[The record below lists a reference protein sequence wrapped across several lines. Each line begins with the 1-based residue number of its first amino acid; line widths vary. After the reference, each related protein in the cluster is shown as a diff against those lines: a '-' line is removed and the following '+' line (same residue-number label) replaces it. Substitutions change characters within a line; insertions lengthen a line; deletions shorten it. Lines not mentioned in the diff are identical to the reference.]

1 VWNGL
6 AQQRGFLLAAAD
18 AAKAPEGGAKET
30 GMAIDTTDREH
41 VTLTLD
47 MEKLVRERVDELARA
62 RVEELVNERVAT
74 AMKHDPAKNKIAI
87 IASKGTL
94 DMAYPPLILATAAAA
109 MGEDVEVFFTF
120 YGLNIIK
127 KGGAQALQVAP
138 IANPAMP
145 VPVPNIVGMLPG
157 MTPLATWMMKS
168 LYFGKH
174 HVATIEELLEQCRE
188 LGVKLIACQM
198 TMDVFGLKQEDMLEG
213 VEVGGAATFLNFAG
227 EAHTTLFI

>member
-1 VWNGL
+1 
-6 AQQRGFLLAAAD
+6 
-18 AAKAPEGGAKET
+18 
-30 GMAIDTTDREH
+30 MAIPTVDREH

-47 MEKLVRERVDELARA
+47 MEELIRDRVDELATA
-62 RVEELVNERVAT
+62 RIGEIVSKRVDEV
-74 AMKHDPAKNKIAI
+74 MKKDPAKRKVAI

-109 MGEDVEVFFTF
+109 LDMEVELFFTF

-127 KGGAQALQVAP
+127 KGEAEKLQVAP

-145 VPVPNIVGMLPG
+145 VPLPNIIGMLPG
-157 MTPLATWMMKS
+157 MTPAATWMMKN

-174 HVATIEELLEQCRE
+174 NVATIGELLDQCRE

-198 TMDVFGLKQEDMLEG
+198 TMDVLGFKREELLDE
-213 VEVGGAATFLNFAG
+213 VEVAGAATFLAFAR
-227 EAHTTLFI
+227 EAHTTLFV

>member
-1 VWNGL
+1 
-6 AQQRGFLLAAAD
+6 
-18 AAKAPEGGAKET
+18 
-30 GMAIDTTDREH
+30 MASPTVDKKR

-47 MEKLVRERVDELARA
+47 MEESIRERVDELTAGRIEQLVRERVDEAL
-62 RVEELVNERVAT
+62 
-74 AMKHDPAKNKIAI
+74 KKDPAKRKVAI

-109 MGEDVEVFFTF
+109 LDMEVELFFTF

-127 KGGAQALQVAP
+127 KGAADKLQVAP

-145 VPVPNIVGMLPG
+145 VPMPNIIGMLPG
-157 MTPLATWMMKS
+157 MTPAATWMMKN

-174 HVATIEELLEQCRE
+174 HVATIGELLEQCKE

-198 TMDVFGLKQEDMLEG
+198 TMDVLGFKREELLDE
-213 VEVGGAATFLNFAG
+213 VEVAGAATFLAFAR